1 MGAHS
6 FVFISRETDN
16 PHSARR
22 DAMQRLKAYTGS
34 AAAGADMERLD
45 PIWAQA
51 DMHPTLACQYR
62 ISNIISIWMP
72 FDYSLR
78 EIIEHA

>member
-6 FVFISRETDN
+6 FVFISSETDN
-16 PHSARR
+16 PHSAWR

-34 AAAGADMERLD
+34 AAASADMERLD

-51 DMHPTLACQYR
+51 DMRPTLACQYR
-62 ISNIISIWMP
+62 ISNVLSISMR
-72 FDYSLR
+72 FDYSLPKM
-78 EIIEHA
+78 IEHA

>member
-34 AAAGADMERLD
+34 AAAGASMKRLD

-51 DMHPTLACQYR
+51 DMRPTLACQYR
-62 ISNIISIWMP
+62 ILNVISIPMS
-72 FDYSLR
+72 FDYSLS
-78 EIIEHA
+78 EINEHA